1 MAAGM
6 ADVTPHAPSFVNQSY
21 VTGFPMFQS
30 SWCYQQQRASTR
42 FAKNPQP
49 VFLSS
54 AKGLCSLFIEQFAQE
69 ERQKQHPSHN
79 HQKKQW
85 IWMGR
90 MVQVSQA
97 LVEQKRLHQRLTAA
111 LNKRETARGIIAAT
125 PNTLR
130 TPFEQT
136 VSQMK
141 EEYVEM

>member
-1 MAAGM
+1 ML
-6 ADVTPHAPSFVNQSY
+6 
-21 VTGFPMFQS
+21 QS
-30 SWCYQQQRASTR
+30 SWCYQQQRVSTR
-42 FAKNPQP
+42 FAKNAQP
-49 VFLSS
+49 ICLSS
-54 AKGLCSLFIEQFAQE
+54 AKRLCSLFIEQFAQG
-69 ERQKQHPSHN
+69 ERQTQHPSHN

-97 LVEQKRLHQRLTAA
+97 LVEQKQVKTRAQRLTAA
-111 LNKRETARGIIAAT
+111 LNKRENARSTVAAT

-130 TPFEQT
+130 APFEQT